1 MNIENNENNG
11 NNENNISTQFCNIL
25 CIAHP
30 RKFNDWLPVTILRG
44 AVLNKSNRDWDTHIW
59 IPIIN
64 NICAVSFN
72 KNQIGCNEIEYVG
85 NMSEEINKEVRA
97 YNIGNAT
104 LNEIAKMN
112 EQYCILT
119 IPYTYLLGLSNF

>member
-1 MNIENNENNG
+1 
-11 NNENNISTQFCNIL
+11 
-25 CIAHP
+25 
-30 RKFNDWLPVTILRG
+30 
-44 AVLNKSNRDWDTHIW
+44 
-59 IPIIN
+59 
-64 NICAVSFN
+64 
-72 KNQIGCNEIEYVG
+72 
-85 NMSEEINKEVRA
+85 MSEEINKEVRA